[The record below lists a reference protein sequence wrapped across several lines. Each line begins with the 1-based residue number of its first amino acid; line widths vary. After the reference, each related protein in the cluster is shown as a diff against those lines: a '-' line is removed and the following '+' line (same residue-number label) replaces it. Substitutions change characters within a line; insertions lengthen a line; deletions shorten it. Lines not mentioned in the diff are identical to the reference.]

1 MKNAVGLALSA
12 LSFCIALLP
21 TASFA
26 GPCDAI
32 VPTRNQIYLLAQ
44 EIEEKQALYA
54 SAKTDEQKARLI
66 DKILLPSVAVS
77 ATVGLGATIYLYGS
91 REMIPFQ
98 GGRLF
103 TATASAR
110 EVAGYASSIGW
121 AIAGGLIV
129 YAYFETPADQIKHT
143 AEAVTEY
150 MKELTAE
157 EKDYQRLI
165 KQNDELIARYHCI

>member
-32 VPTRNQIYLLAQ
+32 VPTRNQIYL
-44 EIEEKQALYA
+44 LYA